1 MDEEKI
7 IFEQLKSRLKDYK
20 EEPDRK
26 IWQHIYRR
34 LSKPYFN
41 IIKFMTITGGFLIVA
56 VIGALILAPTV
67 TNNEMVNRKTNPVIV
82 STTNT
87 SLSEGKTTTQQN
99 SNNFIEEVS
108 KPKQQSDYINNSND
122 TKNLN
127 NSELKLDTVTKKT
140 NGNEIKKE
148 VSMTNPITKTYT
160 AKIDERN
167 DDDENI
173 AVANSTQVPNKIPI
187 ADLIIDDKLI
197 MPNAFQPNSNEDK
210 VKVFKPAYRDVKTFE
225 MKIFSRNGMQVFVS
239 KDITYGWDGTIK
251 GRAANNGTYIYYIK
265 YEDTDGEV
273 HRQKGTLW
281 LYR

>member
-87 SLSEGKTTTQQN
+87 SLSEGKTITQQN